1 LPPPAVEMSASVQ
14 HEEQPRAVE
23 VPREEISDVPQ
34 YATPL
39 VGSAP
44 RHEPAVESPPAAVEA
59 APLKLEWPAD
69 LVQIETDPQKARDA
83 ATYVEP
89 EPDPRPRRIRVAP
102 VSETDEPLVQVETR
116 RREIPVD
123 PYAAS
128 AREPANTVGH
138 V

>member
-1 LPPPAVEMSASVQ
+1 VPAERSAPVQ
-14 HEEQPRAVE
+14 HEEPPVAEE
-23 VPREEISDVPQ
+23 VPTEAVSDIPQ

-44 RHEPAVESPPAAVEA
+44 RHEPTPASPAPVAA

-83 ATYVEP
+83 AAHVEP
-89 EPDPRPRRIRVAP
+89 EPAPGARRVRPAP
-102 VSETDEPLVQVETR
+102 MREPEEPLVQVETR
-116 RREIPVD
+116 TREMPVD
-123 PYAAS
+123 AYSAS
-128 AREPANTVGH
+128 ARETANTAGH